1 MINNGK
7 RTNLK
12 GMFREIGEWNNFQ
25 NLNILFSQEQGTIIE
40 DKTYIYIWLESHEQA
55 EEKFHAS
62 REESGAL
69 AEARV

>member
-25 NLNILFSQEQGTIIE
+25 NLNILFS
-40 DKTYIYIWLESHEQA
+40 
-55 EEKFHAS
+55 
-62 REESGAL
+62 
-69 AEARV
+69 